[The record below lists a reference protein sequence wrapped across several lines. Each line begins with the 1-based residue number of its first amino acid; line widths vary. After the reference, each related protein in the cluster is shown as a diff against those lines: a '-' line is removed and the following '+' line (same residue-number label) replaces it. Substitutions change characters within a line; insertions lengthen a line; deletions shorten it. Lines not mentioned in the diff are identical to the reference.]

1 MPLLEVQQ
9 SEQISATIRIDKA
22 VAQQVDQYAAFIHA
36 HADDVIVKALEYVFS
51 KDREFQEF
59 LRTEAAQKAPQSLRR
74 RAGANSREGVANVR

>member
-9 SEQISATIRIDKA
+9 SEQISATIRLDKA

-36 HADDVIVKALEYVFS
+36 QADDVIEKALHYVFS

-59 LRTEAAQKAPQSLRR
+59 LKTEAARRIPQSLRCR
-74 RAGANSREGVANVR
+74 PVREAGTHGR